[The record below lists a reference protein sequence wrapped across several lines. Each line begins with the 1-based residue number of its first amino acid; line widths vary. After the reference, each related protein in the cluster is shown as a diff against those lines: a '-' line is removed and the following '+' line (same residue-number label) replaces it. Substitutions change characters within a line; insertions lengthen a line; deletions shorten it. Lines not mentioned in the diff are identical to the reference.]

1 MIEYDFELFLNKKVS
16 FSPFEPFFSFFPL
29 LFCFYDIKMDPN
41 NPYSQQYPPPPQQF
55 AQPPQGY
62 NYNAQQPP
70 QYYPPPP
77 PPSNQPHQHV
87 PQYNTNT
94 GYAELGEAPLNAND
108 KIRPSSGY
116 KDVWA
121 TVLWLCNMAAF
132 IALSV
137 IGLRSF
143 SLNNGT
149 GSTTPQS
156 GLAFDSDTVKIFGLA
171 AVVGFGF
178 SFIYLIMANL

>member
-1 MIEYDFELFLNKKVS
+1 
-16 FSPFEPFFSFFPL
+16 
-29 LFCFYDIKMDPN
+29 MDSN

-62 NYNAQQPP
+62 NYNQPP
-70 QYYPPPP
+70 QYYPPP
-77 PPSNQPHQHV
+77 NEPHQQV

-121 TVLWLCNMAAF
+121 TVLWLCNMAGF

-143 SLNNGT
+143 SSSTPST
-149 GSTTPQS
+149 GPSV
-156 GLAFDSDTVKIFGLA
+156 GLTFDADTVKIFGLA

-178 SFIYLIMANL
+178 SFIYLILANL